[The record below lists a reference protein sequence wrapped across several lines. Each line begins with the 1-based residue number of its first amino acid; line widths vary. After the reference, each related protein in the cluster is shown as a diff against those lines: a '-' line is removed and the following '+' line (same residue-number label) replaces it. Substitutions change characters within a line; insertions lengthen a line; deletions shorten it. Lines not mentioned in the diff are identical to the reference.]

1 MKTTFFF
8 HFWPN
13 LDQPF
18 PRKKVHYSQFLK
30 QHCNLTGVNTEKVD
44 IDSKKGEQIRVA
56 TKKIATPGWG
66 KIMIM
71 KYKQAIHFFFL
82 IIFLSL
88 CLYYVT
94 HLIKKLDYV
103 YWSLL
108 LLMIKFGHAQIRY
121 TNVKNNLHQPI

>member
-1 MKTTFFF
+1 
-8 HFWPN
+8 
-13 LDQPF
+13 
-18 PRKKVHYSQFLK
+18 
-30 QHCNLTGVNTEKVD
+30 
-44 IDSKKGEQIRVA
+44 
-56 TKKIATPGWG
+56 
-66 KIMIM
+66 MIM
-71 KYKQAIHFFFL
+71 KYKQAIHCFFL